1 MRILHTADWHVGNEL
16 LGIDRQEET
25 GKLLD
30 ELYEAAVRESVDLLL
45 VAGDLFDNPLPPSW
59 ATKMVYDFFSRLA
72 QTGIRSLVLAGN
84 HDGKTLEPPK
94 NLLAL
99 GRVTVYEKP
108 AEDAVL
114 RFRSRRDEPV
124 VVIALPYPHER
135 LLMDLKTA
143 GDDLRGQYIERVS
156 QLLRYLSRHADI
168 DALNV
173 FTSHLMI
180 AGARISETER
190 PGTVIPF
197 FSIPPQNLPHNVHY
211 VALGHVHRHQ
221 QVVQA
226 PAQTF
231 YAGSLFRLNFGETGI
246 EKGFYLVEIERI
258 RTDAQ
263 FIPLQSALPLW
274 TVTAT
279 QDEVWQALEPYAHR
293 PGYVRLQL
301 RVETESEGLVPEI
314 RGRYPNV
321 IKVDI
326 QRPEE
331 TRADRPQLDSLAD
344 TSLQAVEVIYRRF
357 RPEAGEEVLKV
368 IEQLYEEVTGAHPA
382 A

>member
-30 ELYEAAVRESVDLLL
+30 ELYEHAVRESVDLLL
-45 VAGDLFDNPLPPSW
+45 VAGDLFDNPLPASW

-72 QTGIRSLVLAGN
+72 HAGIRSLVLAGN
-84 HDGKTLEPPK
+84 HDGRTLEPPK

-99 GRVTVYEKP
+99 GQVTVYEKP
-108 AEDAVL
+108 AGDAVL

-156 QLLRYLSRHADI
+156 QLLRYLSQQADI

-190 PGTVIPF
+190 PGTVLPF
-197 FSIPPQNLPHNVHY
+197 FSIPPQNLPPNVHY

-221 QVVQA
+221 QVVQT

-231 YAGSLFRLNFGETGI
+231 YSGSLFRLNFGETGI
-246 EKGFYLVEIERI
+246 EKGFYLVDIERI
-258 RTDAQ
+258 RTNAQ
-263 FIPLQSALPLW
+263 FVPLQSALPLW

-293 PGYVRLQL
+293 PGYIRLQL
-301 RVETESEGLVPEI
+301 RVERESEGLAPEI

-321 IKVDI
+321 IKVEF

-331 TRADRPQLDSLAD
+331 IRVDRPQLDSLAD
-344 TSLQAVEVIYRRF
+344 TSLQAVEAIYRRF
-357 RPEAGEEVLKV
+357 RPEAGEEVLKA